1 MPKRPVTAKK
11 ASGPEPL
18 SAADVYRS
26 CDPAGFT
33 FATTAELEPLTEIIG
48 QKRAVG
54 AVDFGVGIKS
64 QGYNIY
70 ALGVPGT
77 GKSRTIME
85 FLRREA
91 ATLPTPPDW
100 IYVHNFAA
108 PHRPNAI
115 RMPPGRACEFRDDME
130 KMVEALRA
138 AISQAFEGEEY
149 EAQKRSIAQ
158 KVSEQ
163 QETRFQ
169 ELKEKAEGRG
179 FTILRTPAGLAFAP
193 RTSDGQA
200 MSHELYNELPKE
212 RQEAIDKGLE
222 ELNEELQAVMRQVR
236 LDERSAREQQ
246 RDLDRQV
253 STFAA
258 SHLVQELKAKWA
270 DVDEIEAY
278 LDAVMKDVVE
288 NAADFRKSDDE
299 QPAMFM
305 GVPIQV
311 GGKNEGTF
319 RKYIVNVLVD
329 HQKLQGA
336 PIVEESNPT
345 HPNLVGR
352 VEHMAQFGA
361 LVTDFTM
368 IKPGAL
374 HRANGGFLVV
384 EARELLTKPYAYD
397 ALKRTLKTCT
407 VSIEDLAQQM
417 GWGAT
422 STLEPEPI
430 PFAAKIVIIGEPF
443 IYYLLFSQDPDF
455 QELFKVKADFE
466 TLVERTPQNE
476 QLYAQ
481 FVAHICSAENLPHF
495 SPDAVAR
502 VVEQASR
509 YVDDQRK
516 LSVRFVDLA
525 DLVRES
531 AFWALHRNGDKADT
545 VVSAAD
551 VQTAVDEHTYRANRL
566 EERMREVIADGTI
579 MVDTDGAV
587 VGQINALSVSST
599 GDYAWG
605 QPSRVT
611 ATTRLGDGQ
620 VLNIEREVE
629 MSGPIHSKGVLIL
642 AGYLGANF
650 AADKPLSMN
659 ARLVF
664 EQSYGG
670 IEGDSASSTE
680 LYALLS
686 SLSGLP
692 IQQNFAVTGSVNQR
706 GQVQPIGG
714 VNEKIEG
721 FYEVCKAKG
730 LSGKEAVLIPH
741 TNLPNLMLKKEV
753 RDAIEAG
760 TFRIYPVQTIN
771 EGITLLTGVPAGE
784 PDDKGLYPEG
794 TVNRRVADR
803 LEELTRKA
811 IELKQSTEASSPAK
825 KKPSAKKGPKPAPE
839 DEE

>member
-1 MPKRPVTAKK
+1 
-11 ASGPEPL
+11 
-18 SAADVYRS
+18 
-26 CDPAGFT
+26 
-33 FATTAELEPLTEIIG
+33 
-48 QKRAVG
+48 
-54 AVDFGVGIKS
+54 
-64 QGYNIY
+64 
-70 ALGVPGT
+70 
-77 GKSRTIME
+77 
-85 FLRREA
+85 
-91 ATLPTPPDW
+91 
-100 IYVHNFAA
+100 
-108 PHRPNAI
+108 
-115 RMPPGRACEFRDDME
+115 
-130 KMVEALRA
+130 
-138 AISQAFEGEEY
+138 
-149 EAQKRSIAQ
+149 
-158 KVSEQ
+158 
-163 QETRFQ
+163 
-169 ELKEKAEGRG
+169 
-179 FTILRTPAGLAFAP
+179 
-193 RTSDGQA
+193 
-200 MSHELYNELPKE
+200 
-212 RQEAIDKGLE
+212 
-222 ELNEELQAVMRQVR
+222 
-236 LDERSAREQQ
+236 
-246 RDLDRQV
+246 
-253 STFAA
+253 
-258 SHLVQELKAKWA
+258 
-270 DVDEIEAY
+270 
-278 LDAVMKDVVE
+278 
-288 NAADFRKSDDE
+288 
-299 QPAMFM
+299 
-305 GVPIQV
+305 
-311 GGKNEGTF
+311 
-319 RKYIVNVLVD
+319 
-329 HQKLQGA
+329 
-336 PIVEESNPT
+336 
-345 HPNLVGR
+345 
-352 VEHMAQFGA
+352 
-361 LVTDFTM
+361 
-368 IKPGAL
+368 
-374 HRANGGFLVV
+374 
-384 EARELLTKPYAYD
+384 
-397 ALKRTLKTCT
+397 
-407 VSIEDLAQQM
+407 
-417 GWGAT
+417 
-422 STLEPEPI
+422 
-430 PFAAKIVIIGEPF
+430 
-443 IYYLLFSQDPDF
+443 
-455 QELFKVKADFE
+455 
-466 TLVERTPQNE
+466 
-476 QLYAQ
+476 
-481 FVAHICSAENLPHF
+481 
-495 SPDAVAR
+495 
-502 VVEQASR
+502 
-509 YVDDQRK
+509 
-516 LSVRFVDLA
+516 
-525 DLVRES
+525 
-531 AFWALHRNGDKADT
+531 
-545 VVSAAD
+545 
-551 VQTAVDEHTYRANRL
+551 
-566 EERMREVIADGTI
+566 MREVIADGTI